1 MLPLPVALAVG
12 RGLGWIYG
20 SLIRYHRRDA
30 EEAVQRS
37 LPACTPAECADIIR
51 RMYAGLGMNVVELGR
66 LISMKEE
73 QLDDYILLEG
83 EEHIKEALARGR
95 GALVLTGHI
104 GSWDLLCTITPRYG
118 YPLTVITKKIK
129 QESLN
134 QLWLDLRER
143 FGVKFVPAHNS
154 YRTCLKTLRQN
165 ELIGFILDQNMID
178 KEGVFVD
185 FFGRP
190 ACTSP
195 GLAFMSAQS
204 KAPVVPAFIQ
214 RLEDGRHRVTVH
226 PLIEPPAARDQESI
240 QQATQQYT
248 KVLEDYIR
256 QHPADWIWLHR
267 RWRTQPPAS

>member
-1 MLPLPVALAVG
+1 M
-12 RGLGWIYG
+12 
-20 SLIRYHRRDA
+20 A

-37 LPACTPAECADIIR
+37 LTACTPAECSDIIH

-83 EEHIKEALARGR
+83 EEHLKDALSRGH
-95 GALVLTGHI
+95 GALILTGHI

-134 QLWLDLRER
+134 RLWLDLRER

-185 FFGRP
+185 FFGKP

-214 RLEDGRHRVTVH
+214 RLADGRT
-226 PLIEPPAARDQESI
+226 PGDGASI
-240 QQATQQYT
+240 
-248 KVLEDYIR
+248 D
-256 QHPADWIWLHR
+256 
-267 RWRTQPPAS
+267 